1 MIKDDISYLETTLNS
16 AHSMAGQHQAQSLH
30 CSISPHPTSDNT
42 ITLLSLYRWENR
54 GREMVTQKWGRP
66 SMKVG
71 SPDSK
76 VHTFSQ
82 DAILRLNWL

>member
-42 ITLLSLYRWENR
+42 ITLLSLYR
-54 GREMVTQKWGRP
+54 
-66 SMKVG
+66 
-71 SPDSK
+71 
-76 VHTFSQ
+76 
-82 DAILRLNWL
+82 

>member
-54 GREMVTQKWGRP
+54 GREMVTQSVVAVSR
-66 SMKVG
+66 SQEG
-71 SPDSK
+71 SE
-76 VHTFSQ
+76 TLGF
-82 DAILRLNWL
+82 